1 MDMFSYIQ
9 SFVTIICQIVE
20 LSPNLTNLTTVDFFL
35 VEHPAVSTHVK
46 STIGPIIDRFF
57 LVGHLK

>member
-1 MDMFSYIQ
+1 MDMFSKIK
-9 SFVTIICQIVE
+9 SFVAIICQIVD
-20 LSPNLTNLTTVDFFL
+20 LSPNLTCTVDFFL
-35 VEHPAVSTHVK
+35 VEHPAVSSHVK